1 MEFFDWCSILSPQEY
16 YRGGRRQNLCKKFDT
31 LISDQFTII
40 VLSAN
45 AKSFAAERRWPPPIS
60 ASRLLFLNDPNEQRL
75 KTLLVC
81 ILTLKLTKV
90 LRKNRQWE
98 FAISESTETKL
109 GKRIDESKQAI
120 QKKLKFS
127 PEIEPIFREEIF
139 NLIDRIHFDDVRI
152 LDENGWEMPEVAVEI
167 VEESVKKLT
176 AKNTAQRK
184 MELINEETKC
194 DEGNEEPKNEE
205 IQTEVEPK
213 NVDLKNDNAIND
225 ENENNVTD
233 QAFINGSSDRYH
245 YALMKIGS
253 GVSLREGSGRS
264 GNWKLSQNNFQSV
277 YKFTN
282 KNHTKNGSLKSI
294 FGSKGRNTCER
305 FLYRGIFCGEME
317 KGKNIYKG

>member
-60 ASRLLFLNDPNEQRL
+60 ASRLLFLNDANEQRL

-127 PEIEPIFREEIF
+127 PEIDPIFREEIF

-152 LDENGWEMPEVAVEI
+152 LDESGWEMPEVAVEI
-167 VEESVKKLT
+167 VEESVKKT
-176 AKNTAQRK
+176 AAKNVVDDD
-184 MELINEETKC
+184 ETKC
-194 DEGNEEPKNEE
+194 DESNDGAKNEE

-213 NVDLKNDNAIND
+213 NIDLKNDNAIND
-225 ENENNVTD
+225 ENENNVAD
-233 QAFINGSSDRYH
+233 QAFINGSSDR
-245 YALMKIGS
+245 
-253 GVSLREGSGRS
+253 
-264 GNWKLSQNNFQSV
+264 
-277 YKFTN
+277 
-282 KNHTKNGSLKSI
+282 
-294 FGSKGRNTCER
+294 
-305 FLYRGIFCGEME
+305 
-317 KGKNIYKG
+317 